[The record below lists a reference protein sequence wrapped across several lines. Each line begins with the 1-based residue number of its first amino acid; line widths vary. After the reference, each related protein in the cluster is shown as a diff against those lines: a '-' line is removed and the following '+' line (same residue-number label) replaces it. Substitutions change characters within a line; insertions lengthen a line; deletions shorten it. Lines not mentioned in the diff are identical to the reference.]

1 MEATTILALAT
12 GAINA
17 ITPFLQKGGEKLTE
31 KVVEEGFEQ
40 RSQIWESVKSLFIGD
55 DLTTLGLMEKYPDN
69 EDINNEVKVRLAD
82 RLKENPDVAGRL
94 DELLKKLE
102 QFQTSTE
109 TNINYQVGDNAT
121 NIQGNRNSSI
131 NFNQK

>member
-12 GAINA
+12 SAINA

-55 DLTTLGLMEKYPDN
+55 DLITLGLMEKYPDN
-69 EDINNEVKVRLAD
+69 EDIKKEVTTRLAD

-94 DELLKKLE
+94 EELLKQIPASQVK
-102 QFQTSTE
+102 QNTMTQIGND
-109 TNINYQVGDNAT
+109 NIGLQDISGSD
-121 NIQGNRNSSI
+121 IKI
-131 NFNQK
+131 NQK

>member
-12 GAINA
+12 SAINA
-17 ITPFLQKGGEKLTE
+17 IKPFLQKGGEKLTE

-55 DLTTLGLMEKYPDN
+55 DLITLGLMEKYPDN

-82 RLKENPDVAGRL
+82 RLKENPDVARRL
-94 DELLKKLE
+94 EELLK
-102 QFQTSTE
+102 QIPAS
-109 TNINYQVGDNAT
+109 QVKQNTMTQIGS
-121 NIQGNRNSSI
+121 GSI
-131 NFNQK
+131 GVQDVTGSDIKINQK

>member
-12 GAINA
+12 SAINA

-40 RSQIWESVKSLFIGD
+40 RSQIWESMKSLFIGD
-55 DLTTLGLMEKYPDN
+55 DLITLGLMEKYPDN

-82 RLKENPDVAGRL
+82 RLKENPDVARHL
-94 DELLKKLE
+94 EELLK
-102 QFQTSTE
+102 QIPTSQVKQNTM
-109 TNINYQVGDNAT
+109 TQIGSDNIGLQDISGSD
-121 NIQGNRNSSI
+121 IKI
-131 NFNQK
+131 NKK

>member
-1 MEATTILALAT
+1 MDFTAIAAATVGALV
-12 GAINA
+12 
-17 ITPFLQKGGEKLTE
+17 PYLVKGGEKLTE

-55 DLTTLGLMEKYPDN
+55 DLITLGLMEKYPDN
-69 EDINNEVKVRLAD
+69 QDMKNEVAIRLAD

-94 DELLKKLE
+94 EELLKKLE

-121 NIQGNRNSSI
+121 NIQGNRSSSI